1 MKERIVYTVYL
12 LNSTRQYIIETIY
25 AYNYLSLKWHARDLT
40 RTNITRQNHSNIH
53 SLNISLP
60 LRSDRDQQ
68 KQNIKKLFLSYD
80 NKNYTMWELN
90 YCSVGHFKCTFFVS
104 VTPHHVQT
112 APRYLHTTFILNVE
126 PCEGTLRTIFP
137 RDNSR
142 DPQNR

>member
-1 MKERIVYTVYL
+1 MDRNMKSDLLYMGRNKKKMKERIVYTVYL

-68 KQNIKKLFLSYD
+68 KKIL
-80 NKNYTMWELN
+80 KNFFEL
-90 YCSVGHFKCTFFVS
+90 
-104 VTPHHVQT
+104 
-112 APRYLHTTFILNVE
+112 
-126 PCEGTLRTIFP
+126 
-137 RDNSR
+137 
-142 DPQNR
+142 

>member
-1 MKERIVYTVYL
+1 MRSSIIRDCKLKCLKIDRAADRPTPIYQYLSFDFQPYLKVIKLKIAWTEKWKATCCIWDVIKKIKERIVYTVYL

-68 KQNIKKLFLSYD
+68 KKK
-80 NKNYTMWELN
+80 N
-90 YCSVGHFKCTFFVS
+90 
-104 VTPHHVQT
+104 
-112 APRYLHTTFILNVE
+112 
-126 PCEGTLRTIFP
+126 
-137 RDNSR
+137 
-142 DPQNR
+142 